1 MSFRQL
7 LLVENVFDLG
17 DVLVRDVMR
26 PRSVV
31 RSLRLKAPWEE
42 NLQVIRESRYSRYP
56 LLDGPEGADAKP
68 LGIVHVKDILFSEP
82 DETDTVDLKA
92 IARPYGTAKE
102 TSPLETLLADLQ
114 RRRVHQVIVLD
125 AADRWTGI
133 VTMEDV
139 IEEIIGSVEDEFEPE
154 PSLFL
159 GDALSPGRVLLGL
172 KASSIREGIREAVA
186 RLPVSELPAPAEKVI
201 AAVEERE
208 ARMSTYLGH
217 GVAVPHARLDG
228 IDKACLSFARFDEGI
243 PVPGQE
249 ERARFMFILLTPAG
263 NPKIQLRLLARVA
276 SLIDSGYVG
285 DRLMEA
291 SSAQAVVDAIKAAD
305 PVVG

>member
-1 MSFRQL
+1 
-7 LLVENVFDLG
+7 
-17 DVLVRDVMR
+17 
-26 PRSVV
+26 
-31 RSLRLKAPWEE
+31 
-42 NLQVIRESRYSRYP
+42 
-56 LLDGPEGADAKP
+56 
-68 LGIVHVKDILFSEP
+68 
-82 DETDTVDLKA
+82 
-92 IARPYGTAKE
+92 
-102 TSPLETLLADLQ
+102 
-114 RRRVHQVIVLD
+114 
-125 AADRWTGI
+125 
-133 VTMEDV
+133 
-139 IEEIIGSVEDEFEPE
+139 
-154 PSLFL
+154 
-159 GDALSPGRVLLGL
+159 
-172 KASSIREGIREAVA
+172 
-186 RLPVSELPAPAEKVI
+186 
-201 AAVEERE
+201 VEERE